1 MTTANPRSGAVYFCS
16 SYELDDHPDYW
27 KLGCIALVYHQNQSM
42 VSRSFLICQLIV
54 HVLVYCSSVVHVLMR
69 KILWLTTR
77 KEMCEFAHTVFI
89 IMS

>member
-1 MTTANPRSGAVYFCS
+1 MTTAIPGSGAVYFCS
-16 SYELDDHPDYW
+16 SYELDKRPDYW
-27 KLGCIALVYHQNQSM
+27 KLGCTGLVYHQNQFK

-54 HVLVYCSSVVHVLMR
+54 HVLVYCSCVVHVLMR

-89 IMS
+89 IL